1 VTGKPVPD
9 IKFFNMTEFTIAGK
23 QVRALRHGMAG
34 QPGFELFGP
43 WADGDLVREALI
55 EAGKDYG
62 MRLVGARAYSS
73 NTLESGWIPSPL
85 PAVYTGEKMKAY
97 REWLGANSY
106 EATGSLGGSFVS
118 ENIEDYYLTPYDL
131 TYGAFVKFDH
141 EYPGKEALQKLN
153 GAGRKK
159 VTLELN
165 SDDVIKAIGTMAATE
180 NRAKFW
186 DWPSAVYST
195 WPYDRVLKDGKT
207 IGVSTWVGYTQ
218 NFGKFLTLA
227 MLAPEHATPGTEV
240 TFEWGEPNST
250 RPTVEKHVVTQLRA
264 VVQPTPYS
272 DVARV
277 QYASG
282 GGWRAGK

>member
-1 VTGKPVPD
+1 
-9 IKFFNMTEFTIAGK
+9 
-23 QVRALRHGMAG
+23 
-34 QPGFELFGP
+34 
-43 WADGDLVREALI
+43 
-55 EAGKDYG
+55 
-62 MRLVGARAYSS
+62 
-73 NTLESGWIPSPL
+73 
-85 PAVYTGEKMKAY
+85 VYTGEKMKPY

-141 EYPGKEALQKLN
+141 EFIGSEALQKMN

-159 VTLELN
+159 VTLELD
-165 SDDVIKAIGTMAATE
+165 SDDVIKAIGTQAAKE

-218 NFGKFLTLA
+218 NFGGKFLTLA
-227 MLAPEHATPGTEV
+227 LLAPEHATPGTEV
-240 TFEWGEPNST
+240 VFEWGEPNST

-264 VVQPTPYS
+264 VVQPVPYS
-272 DVARV
+272 DVARKE
-277 QYASG
+277 YASG
-282 GGWRAGK
+282 AGWRAGK